1 MKLRPLRLE
10 LKYVVHHHVKA
21 MLMARWQRYLVR
33 APFTNEHAI
42 TPILSQYYDSPTL
55 SFYEE
60 KVDGIEMRNKVR
72 LRVYGHDYRAGQTAF
87 LEIKHRQGDKVRKY
101 RQLLRDFGPHVLD
114 PANWTFDDDAM
125 RAAFS
130 TLRERYRLRPSA
142 QVYYQREAWEG
153 AADRDV
159 RVTWDSCLLAL
170 HPGEPLTR
178 ERLFD
183 PSRRMMADTLA
194 VLEIKATTSLPP
206 WVHEGVIAAELRQ
219 QTVPKYVTAVEVL
232 GLDKTAASGIYA

>member
-1 MKLRPLRLE
+1 MKLRPLRQE
-10 LKYVVHHHVKA
+10 LKYVVHHDVKDL
-21 MLMARWQRYLVR
+21 LMARWQRYLVP
-33 APFTNEHAI
+33 APFTDTHAR

-60 KVDGIEMRNKVR
+60 KLDGIEVRNKVR

-101 RQLLRDFGPHVLD
+101 RQLVRDFGPEQLD
-114 PANWTFDDDAM
+114 PANWQFDDPTM
-125 RAAFS
+125 RTAFL

-153 AADRDV
+153 AVEAGGRG
-159 RVTWDSCLLAL
+159 TWDTCLLAL

-194 VLEIKATTSLPP
+194 VLEVKATAGLPW
-206 WVHEGVIAAELRQ
+206 WVHDGVVAAELRQ

-232 GLDKTAASGIYA
+232 GMDQTAASGIYA